1 MEEEPDWDPD
11 EVQVVKSEWKPG
23 VLEKLNAAEN
33 FSQYKL
39 AREFLFVHLFSG
51 PKDHLKEA
59 LLAEA
64 AKEGLRIK
72 VESYDK
78 EAQDG
83 ADLTADKPYVDLVAN
98 SDSIDGYHAGFPCGS
113 FSRVRHR
120 EGGPPPVRDRSAP
133 YGRAENNAAQ
143 QQEADRG
150 TVLAVRSSILAAEV
164 LDNQRKQRLGEC
176 ATLENP
182 PGSSNGP
189 DLPAWE
195 LPEVA
200 EFMDKFKGV
209 VAEFNTC
216 RYMDGK
222 NRWWKPAKWGG
233 RLQGLEELSGKC
245 QCPSWVNHEALT
257 GKSKTALAAAY
268 PALLCEKYAKL
279 VIRVFKQN
287 LQLEWWR
294 FAYQSKKSEVSKLQV
309 KWMRSKEEK
318 TPAPVTDKQHLV
330 DSKWAWN
337 AGDINQDVGPKVER
351 PSKRTKREMQN
362 EFALGGL
369 RNPEYAVSKLFR
381 VKEVGSDISRAWNH
395 FIERHPEALD
405 VARQYGGRDCQPNA
419 EIAAVWEQHLRK
431 LLKAKAFED
440 IVMKEEFEFTTPLNT
455 ELWAAWLRASGDP
468 EKHVVDWARRGV
480 PLGMDKQ
487 IETCGIF
494 PEVVDEETSD
504 EPAHDFG
511 AIGDIVN
518 YTSFYD
524 LVDASASEIDRL
536 VGKGFAVVRPKSW
549 IIERLGKGTISRMA
563 LIQKVK
569 EDGTTKNRIIV
580 DMRRS
585 GGNARCR
592 VPERLVLPRVTD
604 VIQGA
609 RRLWS
614 WREELHRQAADER
627 WSYEREEELDE
638 WEVVGADLADA
649 FCHYPV
655 HADEVS
661 NCVCPGVK
669 KDEFV
674 IFTALLFG
682 FKAAPL
688 LMARLSAMICR
699 FIQSLMNRAEGA
711 LQCYMDDPIIL
722 LAGPKP
728 RRDRTLAMILYSLF
742 VMGVNVAYSKGER
755 GLRVVWIGVVFE
767 LCLAE
772 GMLRLTIS
780 QKMLQELQRVLQGM
794 HHKGMVGLQELRSVT
809 GRLSWVA
816 GILPRCRWA
825 VNILYSTIASVERDG
840 LSGAE
845 AARAVH
851 RKDQRPKINMVP
863 VVRFQLARVWFLHL
877 LNKADDLLLRLEP
890 LVDTPPELCIVTDAS
905 PHGVGAVLCMI
916 QDGKLIPWVAMEA
929 PVRAEDAEWLGVEF
943 GEASSQGPLEAWAV
957 LLAIRMWKTKLVGC
971 AVLLK
976 ADSTVALAM
985 AAKLSSRSPVVN
997 WVGAE
1002 LALRLELLQVRKL
1015 IGHHLPG
1022 AFNTTADWL
1031 SRPHERAAEVPNEL
1045 KGVKI
1050 QKFDGDARRQSIIPP
1065 PGVARELWGKVAT
1078 TTIQAYDSL

>member
-1 MEEEPDWDPD
+1 MDWDPD
-11 EVQVVKSEWKPG
+11 DIQVVKQEWGPG
-23 VLEKLNAAEN
+23 ILEILNNAED
-33 FSQYKL
+33 FSQYK
-39 AREFLFVHLFSG
+39 RERVFRFVHLFSG
-51 PKDHLKEA
+51 PVDHLKEA

-64 AKEGLRIK
+64 SKEGLNVK

-78 EAQDG
+78 EAKSKDDLM
-83 ADLTADKPYVDLVAN
+83 ADTPYVELVA
-98 SDSIDGYHAGFPCGS
+98 SADSVDGYHAGFPCGS
-113 FSRVRHR
+113 YSRVRHR
-120 EGGPPPVRDRSAP
+120 EGGPPPVRDRAAP
-133 YGRAENNAAQ
+133 YGLATNSKLQ
-143 QQEADRG
+143 QAEADRG
-150 TVLAVRSSILAAEV
+150 TVLAVRSSILAAVV
-164 LDNQRKQRLGEC
+164 LDNQRKKKLGEC

-182 PGSSNGP
+182 PGSSDGP

-200 EFMDKFKGV
+200 TFMDKYKAV
-209 VAEFNTC
+209 IAEFNTC
-216 RYMDGK
+216 RYMGGK
-222 NRWWKPAKWGG
+222 SRWWKPAKWGG
-233 RLQGLEELSGKC
+233 RLQGLEDLSGKC
-245 QCPSWVNHEALT
+245 QCPGWVSHEPLT

-268 PALLCEKYAKL
+268 PKMLCEKYAKL
-279 VIRVFKQN
+279 VIKTFKQN

-294 FAYQSKKSEVSKLQV
+294 FAYQAKKSELSKLQ
-309 KWMRSKEEK
+309 KNWIKSREDK
-318 TPAPVTDKQHLV
+318 TPAPVTDNLKLV
-330 DSKWAWN
+330 ESKWAWN
-337 AGDINQDVGPKVER
+337 AGNVNEDAGPKVER
-351 PSKRTKREMQN
+351 ASKRARKELQN
-362 EFALGGL
+362 EFALGGM
-369 RNPEYAVSKLFR
+369 RNPEFAVSKMFKL
-381 VKEVGSDISRAWNH
+381 KEVGSDISRAWNH
-395 FIERHPEALD
+395 FIARHPKALE
-405 VARQYGGRDCQPNA
+405 VARDYGGGDCQPDLEVA
-419 EIAAVWEQHLRK
+419 SIWEQHLRK
-431 LLKAKAFED
+431 LLKAKPFED
-440 IVMKEEFEFTTPLNT
+440 IVMKEDFEFTTPLNT
-455 ELWAAWLRASGDP
+455 ELWAAWIRAAGDP

-480 PLGMDKQ
+480 PLGMDKE

-511 AIGDIVN
+511 AMGDIVN

-524 LVDASASEIDRL
+524 LVDASAAEIDRL
-536 VGKGFAVVRPKSW
+536 VGKRFAVVRSKQW
-549 IIERLGKGTISRMA
+549 IVERLGRGTISRMA

-569 EDGTTKNRIIV
+569 EDGSTKNRIII

-592 VPERLVLPRVTD
+592 LPERLVLPRVCD
-604 VIQGA
+604 VLQSV
-609 RRLWS
+609 RRLWG
-614 WREELHRQAADER
+614 WRDELHRQAADEK
-627 WSYEREEELDE
+627 WEYEREEELDE
-638 WEVVGADLADA
+638 WEVVGADFADA

-655 HADEVS
+655 HVDEVP
-661 NCVCPGVK
+661 NCVCPGVH

-674 IFTALLFG
+674 IFTALLSG

-699 FIQSLMNRAEGA
+699 FIQSLMNRAEGT
-711 LQCYMDDPIIL
+711 LQCYMDDPLIF
-722 LAGPKP
+722 LAGPKA
-728 RRDRTLAMILYSLF
+728 RRDRTLAMILYSLC
-742 VMGVNVAYSKGER
+742 VMGVNVAYGKGER

-772 GMLRLTIS
+772 GMLKLTIS
-780 QKMLQELQRVLQGM
+780 QKMMKELQAALQSM
-794 HHKGMVGLQELRSVT
+794 HHKGMVGLQQLRSIA

-845 AARAVH
+845 AARALH
-851 RKDQRPKINMVP
+851 RQDTRPKNHMVP

-877 LNKADDLLLRLEP
+877 LDKADDLLLRLEP

-905 PHGVGAVLCMI
+905 PWGVGAVLCMI
-916 QDGKLIPWVAMEA
+916 QQNKLVPWVAMEA
-929 PVRAEDAEWLGVEF
+929 PVRPEDAEWLGVEH

-957 LLAIRMWKTKLVGC
+957 LLAIRMWRTKLLGC
-971 AVLLK
+971 AILLK

-1015 IGHHLPG
+1015 VGHHLPG

-1031 SRPHERAAEVPNEL
+1031 SRPHERAAEVPTEL

-1050 QKFDGDARRQSIIPP
+1050 QKFDGEARRQSIIPP
-1065 PGVARELWGKVAT
+1065 PGVARDLWGKIAT
-1078 TTIQAYDSL
+1078 TTIQAFDSL